1 MKIGRNDPCHCGS
14 GQKYKKCHLPA
25 DDAARSAEL
34 STAAAA
40 AAAAQAK
47 ADADA
52 EAEKKDEEGK
62 AAAAGDRPA
71 PARPKDGGA
80 SKPRTPAPTQAP
92 AFRRKSV

>member
-14 GQKYKKCHLPA
+14 GQKYKKCHLPT

-34 STAAAA
+34 AAAA
-40 AAAAQAK
+40 AVAAEAQAK
-47 ADADA
+47 ADAEA
-52 EAEKKDEEGK
+52 EAEKKDEEK
-62 AAAAGDRPA
+62 AAAAGDRP
-71 PARPKDGGA
+71 PVVRPKDAGA